1 MEKNTS
7 MNYSANTNYELRITN
22 YSSILMP
29 EALKRLIDMIHYL
42 PWIGEKTAAKLA
54 FFLLKAHPAYVKNFA
69 KALADIHEKVTECPN
84 CHGMMDMSLEKC
96 TICMDM
102 RRDTTLLCVVE
113 DYLDMLSIER
123 TGVYRGQYHVLWGV
137 ISPIAGTLPDKLNYS
152 TLFERI
158 TDHTEITEVI
168 IATNPNI
175 EGEATALYAIEHM
188 PRTVTVSRL
197 SKGLPHAG
205 SIEYADEITLLSAFR
220 GRG

>member
-1 MEKNTS
+1 
-7 MNYSANTNYELRITN
+7 
-22 YSSILMP
+22 MP

-42 PWIGEKTAAKLA
+42 PGIGEKTAAKLA
-54 FFLLKAHPAYVKNFA
+54 FFLLKAHPAYVGNFA
-69 KALADIHEKVTECPN
+69 KALSSLHEEIQECKR
-84 CHGMMDMSLEKC
+84 CHGMTDKTHELC
-96 TICMDM
+96 TIC
-102 RRDTTLLCVVE
+102 RDEKRDKHLLCVVE

-123 TGVYRGQYHVLWGV
+123 TWVYRGYYHVLWGV
-137 ISPIAGTLPDKLNYS
+137 VSPLAGTMPDKLNYAS
-152 TLFERI
+152 LFERVGE
-158 TDHTEITEVI
+158 TVEIEEII

-188 PRTVTVSRL
+188 PRTVKISRL